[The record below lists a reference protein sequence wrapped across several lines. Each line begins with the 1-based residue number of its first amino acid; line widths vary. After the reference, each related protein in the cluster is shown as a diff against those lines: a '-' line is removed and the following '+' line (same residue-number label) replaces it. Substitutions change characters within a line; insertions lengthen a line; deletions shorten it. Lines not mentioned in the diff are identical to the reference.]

1 MNKVIL
7 LLVAGGIFTSCVKNP
22 LSGYKSQERAIISFK
37 LPEGQVGASEI
48 VNGTDTATVTL
59 WVENGLDLSA
69 LSPLVTVSKNAAV
82 LPAPGVKVNFAA
94 HGNGYT
100 YRVTSESGIPKY
112 WYVRILEKNGAA
124 AGPRLQL
131 LQSNGRWD
139 PRVTVYSDLDYN
151 DYLTRYQDWNGGD
164 GCYSVLLPDGRILW
178 SFQDSFFGQVSA
190 DRNRTDNVMRR
201 NAAHLQLDTS
211 LQSFIP
217 LNPGQGNQRET
228 WIKYGDAPEDQD
240 WYWPGA
246 GQVHNGKLQMLLS
259 HVRKTGDGAWDFAHV
274 STDLAIFDLP
284 SMQLSQI
291 IRDKDLLSNYSAGSM
306 QAPDG
311 YTYMYST
318 ENGYLTTFMYV
329 ARAAG
334 HDLAGAWEY
343 YDGNGWTSTPVKYNV
358 CNDITQPN
366 VFYQDGKY
374 YLVSQQ
380 NLFGLDIYIQE
391 SATPVGPWTNKRTLY
406 HIPDQYSGD
415 FISYNAFVHHAL
427 SREGELVISYNINP
441 VDFASNFNKP
451 GSADRYRPYFVRVF
465 NWK

>member
-164 GCYSVLLPDGRILW
+164 GCYSVYCRTAASYGHFRIASL
-178 SFQDSFFGQVSA
+178 
-190 DRNRTDNVMRR
+190 DR
-201 NAAHLQLDTS
+201 
-211 LQSFIP
+211 
-217 LNPGQGNQRET
+217 
-228 WIKYGDAPEDQD
+228 
-240 WYWPGA
+240 
-246 GQVHNGKLQMLLS
+246 
-259 HVRKTGDGAWDFAHV
+259 
-274 STDLAIFDLP
+274 
-284 SMQLSQI
+284 
-291 IRDKDLLSNYSAGSM
+291 
-306 QAPDG
+306 
-311 YTYMYST
+311 
-318 ENGYLTTFMYV
+318 
-329 ARAAG
+329 
-334 HDLAGAWEY
+334 
-343 YDGNGWTSTPVKYNV
+343 
-358 CNDITQPN
+358 
-366 VFYQDGKY
+366 
-374 YLVSQQ
+374 
-380 NLFGLDIYIQE
+380 
-391 SATPVGPWTNKRTLY
+391 
-406 HIPDQYSGD
+406 
-415 FISYNAFVHHAL
+415 
-427 SREGELVISYNINP
+427 
-441 VDFASNFNKP
+441 
-451 GSADRYRPYFVRVF
+451 
-465 NWK
+465 